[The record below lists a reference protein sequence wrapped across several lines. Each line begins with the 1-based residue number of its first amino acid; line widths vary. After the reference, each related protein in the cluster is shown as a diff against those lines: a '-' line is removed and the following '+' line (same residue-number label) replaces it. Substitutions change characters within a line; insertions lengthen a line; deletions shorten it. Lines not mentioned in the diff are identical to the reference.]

1 MTEAEKIIADS
12 ILNDDYNNIYQEI
25 QIGNVIVEVK
35 GRILVDGYG
44 EDDYFN
50 GTGAFVATDAEIDL
64 TFSLSTYD
72 EDRNDTEEVLQ
83 INENTIIEYIKR
95 EILNI

>member
-1 MTEAEKIIADS
+1 MTETEKIIADS

-64 TFSLSTYD
+64 TFDQSAYD
-72 EDRNDTEEVLQ
+72 EDGNDTEEVLQ

-95 EILNI
+95 EILSI

>member
-1 MTEAEKIIADS
+1 MTEAERIIADS

-25 QIGNVIVEVK
+25 QIGSVIVEVK
-35 GRILVDGYG
+35 GRVLVDGYG

-64 TFSLSTYD
+64 TFSQSAYD
-72 EDRNDTEEVLQ
+72 EDGNDTEEVLQ
-83 INENTIIEYIKR
+83 INENTIIEYIRR
-95 EILNI
+95 EILSI

>member
-12 ILNDDYNNIYQEI
+12 ILNDDYNCVNQEK
-25 QIGNVIVEVK
+25 QIGNVIIEVK

-64 TFSLSTYD
+64 TFDQSAYD
-72 EDRNDTEEVLQ
+72 EDGNDTEEVLQ
-83 INENTIIEYIKR
+83 INENTITEYVRR
-95 EILNI
+95 EILSI

>member
-1 MTEAEKIIADS
+1 MTEAERIIADS
-12 ILNDDYNNIYQEI
+12 ILNDDYNCVNQEI
-25 QIGNVIVEVK
+25 QIGNVIIEVK

-64 TFSLSTYD
+64 TFSQSAYD
-72 EDRNDTEEVLQ
+72 EDGNDTEEVLQ
-83 INENTIIEYIKR
+83 INENTIIEYIRR
-95 EILNI
+95 EILSI

>member
-1 MTEAEKIIADS
+1 MTEAERIIADS

-44 EDDYFN
+44 EDNYFN
-50 GTGAFVATDAEIDL
+50 GTGAFVTTDAEIDL
-64 TFSLSTYD
+64 TFSQSAYDGEGNSTK
-72 EDRNDTEEVLQ
+72 EVLQ
-83 INENTIIEYIKR
+83 INENTITEYIKR
-95 EILNI
+95 EILSI

>member
-1 MTEAEKIIADS
+1 MTEAERIIADS

-25 QIGNVIVEVK
+25 KIGSVIVEVK

-64 TFSLSTYD
+64 TFSQSAYDDEGNSTK
-72 EDRNDTEEVLQ
+72 EVLR
-83 INENTIIEYIKR
+83 INENTITEYIKR
-95 EILNI
+95 EILSI

>member
-1 MTEAEKIIADS
+1 MTEAERIIADS

-25 QIGNVIVEVK
+25 QIGSVIVEVK

-64 TFSLSTYD
+64 TFSQSAYD
-72 EDRNDTEEVLQ
+72 EDVNDTEEVLQ
-83 INENTIIEYIKR
+83 INENTIIEYIRR
-95 EILNI
+95 EILSI